1 MVDSHEKNG
10 QQFDS
15 TSVEDVPMAGEP
27 VALRRSG
34 AEAAGKA
41 GEGCLEGSESEKL
54 SVDVHGRRREELV
67 AKDVDVVAWID
78 EEYGQE
84 VGVAN
89 GAVFLDAGEPF
100 EDVAVAAVGGDRDEE
115 SATCFGSSTANGS
128 FGVDGFA
135 VDGYGVVGDIESG
148 KEFVHE
154 EDVVVPFVV
163 QA

>member
-100 EDVAVAAVGGDRDEE
+100 EDVAVAAVGGDRDEK
-115 SATCFGSSTANGS
+115 SAA
-128 FGVDGFA
+128 
-135 VDGYGVVGDIESG
+135 
-148 KEFVHE
+148 
-154 EDVVVPFVV
+154 
-163 QA
+163 